1 MLAEPSQLLASL
13 RLPVSAIVDYEP
25 LDGSPWAAERV
36 SIALPD
42 GGEHI
47 VLLRPGA
54 DPEKAI
60 NHLAVMEAL
69 TRAGF
74 AGAPKL
80 LAILGAV
87 AVEEWVDGVSALAL
101 VPPPGAAES
110 AIEAL
115 AALHQMLLR
124 EGLHWELQAED
135 LLPSEDLPLHR
146 LGFPAQE
153 REPAREWLAAA
164 RLEVL
169 GGAFGFAHGDATAR
183 NVLLS
188 RGKAWL
194 VDFGCA
200 GFGSQLYDLASF
212 LLTSGLDAPAR
223 RALAMHYAR
232 LRRLDPDETAD
243 RLDTAGILWG
253 LDELL
258 RLPRRLI
265 EALGDDAASEAL
277 HTASARIDRGMRS
290 SAGSSPAAAGI
301 RAALWPA

>member
-1 MLAEPSQLLASL
+1 MLVEPAQLLASL

-36 SIALPD
+36 SIALPE
-42 GGEHI
+42 GGERI
-47 VLLRPGA
+47 ILLRPGA
-54 DPEKAI
+54 DPEKAL

-74 AGAPKL
+74 VGAPQL

-101 VPPPGAAES
+101 VPPPGAAEA

-115 AALHQMLLR
+115 AALHQLPLR
-124 EGLHWELQAED
+124 EGLRWEQQAED
-135 LLPSEDLPLHR
+135 LLTNEDLPLHR

-153 REPAREWLAAA
+153 RDPAREWLAAA
-164 RLEVL
+164 RLETL
-169 GGAFGFAHGDATAR
+169 AGPFGFAHGDATAR
-183 NVLLS
+183 NVLLG

-194 VDFGCA
+194 VDFGRA
-200 GFGSQLYDLASF
+200 GFGSQIYDLASF
-212 LLTSGLDAPAR
+212 LLTSGLETPAR

-232 LRRLDPDETAD
+232 LRRLDPEETAD
-243 RLDTAGILWG
+243 RVDTAGILWG

-265 EALGDDAASEAL
+265 EALSL
-277 HTASARIDRGMRS
+277 IHI
-290 SAGSSPAAAGI
+290 
-301 RAALWPA
+301 